1 MTKKERVLPIEG
13 SENIRELGG
22 YPTIDGRTTKWQKV
36 LRGAVLAGLT
46 DSDKELLE
54 NYGLKTI
61 VDFRSVQE
69 QESQPDD
76 TLKGVKYFSL
86 PVFEA
91 TEASPQAMI
100 EGMLKEHGD
109 AKSIMKTLYA
119 SFVTDPHS
127 VEIYGKF
134 FELLLKNDEDDQ
146 VLLFHCTAGK
156 DRTGFG
162 TALFLAALGVSKEVI
177 MQDYL
182 LTNQNLE
189 KQKAQM
195 KKMMQG
201 KNVPESL
208 VKNGD
213 AFFEADPSYLEAA
226 FAAIEQ
232 HYGDVGNFLV
242 ESMGFDGLAQE
253 DLRELYLEKN

>member
-1 MTKKERVLPIEG
+1 MEKERVLPIEG

-22 YPTIDGRTTKWQKV
+22 YQTIDGRTIKWRKI

-46 DSDKELLE
+46 EKDKTLLE

-69 QESQPDD
+69 QEAQPDD
-76 TLKGVKYFSL
+76 TIKGAKHLSL
-86 PVFEA
+86 PVFEE
-91 TEASPQAMI
+91 TEASPQAMMQ
-100 EGMLKEHGD
+100 EMLGEHEDG
-109 AKSIMKTLYA
+109 KTIMENMYK
-119 SFVTDPHS
+119 SFVTDAHS

-134 FELLLKNDEDDQ
+134 FELLLKNNEEDQ

-162 TALFLAALGVSKEVI
+162 AALFLSALGVSKEVI

-182 LTNQNLE
+182 LTNQNLN

-195 KKMMQG
+195 MKMAQTQQ
-201 KNVPESL
+201 VPEAL
-208 VKNGD
+208 IKNGE
-213 AFFEADPSYLEAA
+213 ALFEADPDYLNAA
-226 FAAIEQ
+226 FQAIEE
-232 HYGDVGNFLV
+232 HYGNVGNFLV
-242 ESMGFDGLAQE
+242 EAIGFDGLAQE
-253 DLRELYLEKN
+253 DLRELYLEKV